1 MRRTHSW
8 VRRFGCGRTELVVPK
23 GLEYTGHFHS
33 DSPWYGSTR
42 IVIRKGELL
51 IGGDQPLAPVEPHV
65 FRPAD
70 DPSDA
75 DRVTFD
81 TIVDGQALR
90 MNYSGIEF
98 FRMFTP

>member
-1 MRRTHSW
+1 

-70 DPSDA
+70 DPGDA